1 MKEYE
6 VRLIPAD
13 WESHVDAFDVRAQSV
28 GACMTPGG
36 RK

>member
-6 VRLIPAD
+6 VRLILAD
-13 WESHVDAFDVRAQSV
+13 WESHVDAFDGCAQSV